1 MQPGW
6 QRYHPDLVVL
16 LNSMN
21 FSLGDKQE
29 TNMTVTFSGIEI
41 EGNSRDN
48 ILMIRLTGKLTK
60 EDCNIVQAL

>member
-1 MQPGW
+1 
-6 QRYHPDLVVL
+6 
-16 LNSMN
+16 
-21 FSLGDKQE
+21 
-29 TNMTVTFSGIEI
+29 MTVTFSGIEI